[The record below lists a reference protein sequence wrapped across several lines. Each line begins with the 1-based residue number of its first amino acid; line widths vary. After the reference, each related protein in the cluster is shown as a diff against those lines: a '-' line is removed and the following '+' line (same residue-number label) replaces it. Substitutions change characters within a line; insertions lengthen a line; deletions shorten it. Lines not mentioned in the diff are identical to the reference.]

1 MSSPVLVAAQ
11 CAVQAGD
18 LAANLALHLD
28 FMRRAAEQGARLI
41 VFPELSLSGY
51 EPALASALAQPADSP
66 LLEPLCAQAMA
77 AGMTAVVGLPL
88 RVAGHDKPQIAACIL
103 HPDGSRAIYTKQ
115 YLHAGEEQFFSVG
128 QGGELLLV
136 EGTSV
141 ALSVCADFA
150 HAEHPAGAAER
161 GAQVYA
167 ASVLI
172 GEGGYR
178 HDSSLLQGHAQ
189 RHGLAVL
196 MANHG
201 GPTGGWVAAGRSA
214 LWDEQGRC
222 IASTAAVGNRMLVV
236 SRQPDGWRASD
247 IALFPDA

>member
-1 MSSPVLVAAQ
+1 MASPILVAAQ

-28 FMRRAAEQGARLI
+28 FMRRARELGAALI

-51 EPALASALAQPADSP
+51 EPALASALAQTADSP
-66 LLEPLCAQAMA
+66 LLDPLCSLAIEAAM
-77 AGMTAVVGLPL
+77 TVVVGLPL

-115 YLHAGEEQFFSVG
+115 YLHAGEEQFFIAG
-128 QGGELLLV
+128 QGGALLLI
-136 EGTSV
+136 EDNLV

-150 HAEHPAGAAER
+150 HGDHPAQAAEH

-172 GEGGYR
+172 GEGGYPR
-178 HDSSLLQGHAQ
+178 DSALLQGYAQHHAM
-189 RHGLAVL
+189 AVL

-201 GPTGGWVAAGRSA
+201 GPTGGWAAAGRSA
-214 LWDEQGRC
+214 FWNEQGSC
-222 IASTAAVGNRMLVV
+222 IVSTAGVGNRLLVV
-236 SRQPDGWRASD
+236 SRQPDGWHGRD
-247 IALFPDA
+247 IALSG

>member
-18 LAANLALHLD
+18 LVANLALHLD
-28 FMRRAAEQGARLI
+28 FMRRAGELGARLI
-41 VFPELSLSGY
+41 IFPELSLSGY
-51 EPALASALAQPADSP
+51 EPALAGALAQPAGSP
-66 LLEPLCAQAMA
+66 LLEPLCSLAMT

-88 RVAGHDKPQIAACIL
+88 RVPGRDKPQIAACIL
-103 HPDGSRAIYTKQ
+103 HPDGSRTIYTKQ
-115 YLHAGEEQFFSVG
+115 HLHAGEEQFFNAG

-150 HAEHPAGAAER
+150 HAEHPAEAAER

-172 GEGGYR
+172 GEGGYP
-178 HDSSLLQGHAQ
+178 HDSSLLQGVTVW
-189 RHGLAVL
+189 RCWWPI
-196 MANHG
+196 MAALR
-201 GPTGGWVAAGRSA
+201 AAGLRQDAVHSGMSRDVA
-214 LWDEQGRC
+214 SPRRWEWATVSWWCPGICMAGRH
-222 IASTAAVGNRMLVV
+222 ATLRYRPE
-236 SRQPDGWRASD
+236 RQA
-247 IALFPDA
+247 

>member
-18 LAANLALHLD
+18 LVANLALHLD
-28 FMRRAAEQGARLI
+28 FMRRAGELGARLI
-41 VFPELSLSGY
+41 IFPELSLSGY
-51 EPALASALAQPADSP
+51 EPALACALAQPADSP
-66 LLEPLCAQAMA
+66 LLEPLCSLAMT

-88 RVAGHDKPQIAACIL
+88 RVPGRDKPQIAACIL
-103 HPDGSRAIYTKQ
+103 YPDGSRAIYIKQ
-115 YLHAGEEQFFSVG
+115 HLHAGEEQFFSAG

-150 HAEHPAGAAER
+150 HAEHPAEAAER

-172 GEGGYR
+172 GEGGYP

-189 RHGLAVL
+189 RHGMAVL
-196 MANHG
+196 VANHG
-201 GPTGGWVAAGRSA
+201 GPTGGWAAAGRSA
-214 LWDEQGRC
+214 FWDEQGRC
-222 IASTAAVGNRMLVV
+222 VASTLGVGNRLLVV
-236 SRQPDGWRASD
+236 SRHLHGWQARD
-247 IALFPDA
+247 VALSA

>member
-18 LAANLALHLD
+18 LVANLALHLD
-28 FMRRAAEQGARLI
+28 FMRRAGELGARLI
-41 VFPELSLSGY
+41 IFPELSLSGY
-51 EPALASALAQPADSP
+51 EPALAGALAQPADSP
-66 LLEPLCAQAMA
+66 LLEPLCGLAMT

-88 RVAGHDKPQIAACIL
+88 RVPGRDKPQIAACIL
-103 HPDGSRAIYTKQ
+103 HPDGSRAIYIKQ
-115 YLHAGEEQFFSVG
+115 HLHAGEEQFFSAG
-128 QGGELLLV
+128 QGGELLVV

-150 HAEHPAGAAER
+150 HAEHPAEAAER

-172 GEGGYR
+172 GEGGYP

-189 RHGLAVL
+189 RHGMAVL
-196 MANHG
+196 VANHG
-201 GPTGGWVAAGRSA
+201 GPTGGWAAAGRSA
-214 LWDEQGRC
+214 FWDEQGRC
-222 IASTAAVGNRMLVV
+222 VASTLGVGNRLLVV
-236 SRQPDGWRASD
+236 SRHLHGWQARD
-247 IALFPDA
+247 VALSA

>member
-1 MSSPVLVAAQ
+1 MSSPILVAAQ

-18 LAANLALHLD
+18 LVANLALHLD
-28 FMRRAAEQGARLI
+28 FMRRAGELGAELI
-41 VFPELSLSGY
+41 IFPELSLSGY
-51 EPALASALAQPADSP
+51 EPALAGALAQPGDSP
-66 LLEPLCAQAMA
+66 LLEPLCDLAME

-88 RVAGHDKPQIAACIL
+88 RVPGRDKPQIAACIL

-115 YLHAGEEQFFSVG
+115 HLHAGEEQFFSAG

-150 HAEHPAGAAER
+150 HAEHPAEAAER

-172 GEGGYR
+172 GEGGYP
-178 HDSSLLQGHAQ
+178 HDSALLQAHAQ
-189 RHGLAVL
+189 RHGMAVL
-196 MANHG
+196 MVNHG
-201 GPTGGWVAAGRSA
+201 GPTGCWAAAGRSA

-222 IASTAAVGNRMLVV
+222 VASTSGVGNRLLVV

-247 IALFPDA
+247 IALSA